1 MMEAQAL
8 FYFGAST
15 CFMDKEL
22 MWQYKLV
29 LMEKNT
35 LVSVEVI
42 DGWSFSLGP
51 ITHETKLL
59 NVTMGSHTNKVVF
72 NVISSPHW

>member
-1 MMEAQAL
+1 MEAQA
-8 FYFGAST
+8 FFDYGAST

-22 MWQYKLV
+22 MQQYKLV

-35 LVSVEVI
+35 LMLVEVI

-51 ITHETKLL
+51 ITHETKPL
-59 NVTMGSHTNKVVF
+59 NVTMGSHTSKVVF
-72 NVISSPHW
+72 NVISSPH